1 LLPGLPDAAPL
12 DGAVLFAFDD
22 YAFPF
27 QRQAQVHLTYAR
39 NPVLA
44 VPCGPPGSHDEQAVF
59 YGAAC
64 KIGDVF
70 RYFPDDWG
78 FTTAVNLCES
88 IMPSPSEKGNRI
100 LIPTTAITAFP
111 RPAGAFG

>member
-1 LLPGLPDAAPL
+1 MIEMKVVDMLFYPEPCAIGVETMGRLLK
-12 DGAVLFAFDD
+12 
-22 YAFPF
+22 
-27 QRQAQVHLTYAR
+27 
-39 NPVLA
+39 
-44 VPCGPPGSHDEQAVF
+44 SHDEQAVF